1 MLLEGKYTTSLIP
14 VLVDALGQLYTI
26 ISGSYGGV
34 PTPIL
39 LDVAGR
45 ILAHLVGNDGGTI
58 RDVTVDASGKM
69 IIRVQGSDGGTLRD
83 VAVDAAGIMLS
94 RMKGSD
100 GGTLRDVA
108 VDSSGFL
115 MALMKGL
122 DGVTLRTIAV
132 DASGIM
138 KANLSAQSFDFLRVR
153 PVYGESQMADSGYIT
168 IHNGVWTSVFSTTG
182 RGAILGGHVSMV
194 GGAAMANTNIRI
206 QVEGVTLASHRY
218 DEMNGLQLYNDP
230 QLPVSL
236 LEYDEIAPYGIIRIG
251 SNLTFETS
259 VDVSSYQSSGTD
271 KLVRGVIY
279 YSLVPT
285 A

>member
-1 MLLEGKYTTSLIP
+1 MSSGRPDFHPTMLLEGKYATSLIP
-14 VLVDALGQLYTI
+14 VLVDALGQLFMIVTGLYAGAPKT
-26 ISGSYGGV
+26 
-34 PTPIL
+34 L
-39 LDVAGR
+39 ALDVDGR
-45 ILAHLVGNDGGTI
+45 ILAHLIGYDPAGAIYRTVSLDPNGNLI
-58 RDVTVDASGKM
+58 
-69 IIRVQGSDGGTLRD
+69 
-83 VAVDAAGIMLS
+83 
-94 RMKGSD
+94 
-100 GGTLRDVA
+100 
-108 VDSSGFL
+108 
-115 MALMKGL
+115 ALMKGL

-132 DASGIM
+132 DASGVM

-168 IHNGVWTSVFSTTG
+168 IHDGVWTSVFSATG

-194 GGAAMANTNIRI
+194 GGAAMANMNIRI

-218 DEMNGLQLYNDP
+218 DEMDGLQLYNDP

-236 LEYDEIAPYGIIRIG
+236 LEYDPVSPYGIIRIG

-285 A
+285 P